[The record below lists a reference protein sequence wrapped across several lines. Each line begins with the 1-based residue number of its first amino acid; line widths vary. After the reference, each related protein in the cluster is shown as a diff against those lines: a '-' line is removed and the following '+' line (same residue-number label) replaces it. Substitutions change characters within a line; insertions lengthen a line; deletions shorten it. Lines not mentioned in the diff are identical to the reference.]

1 MTGHVPK
8 VTTMSSPVRQDD
20 QPRLQALKDL
30 QILDASQDEILNKIT
45 ALTCKMLDMPTCLVT
60 LITDEKQ
67 CIKAKTNFPLD
78 ETRRDDAFCQH
89 TLHHNGVLVCR
100 DTWQDERFC
109 HLPLARQPERPLRFY
124 AGAPLTTAEGVAIGS
139 LCVIDYQPRTLTA
152 EQCRTLQEMAD
163 VVMALL
169 QSRSAV
175 GLVDAVTG
183 LPNRQRLIADLH
195 EIQGG
200 PPDCVLVLIDC
211 IDITY
216 AYEMGR
222 SLGMPMVERM
232 LCEIGDALH
241 RAFCGQEKIYC
252 VATGRFA
259 LWVPQARSE
268 SVLQTLM
275 QCAESLPGELSLPVP
290 IRLEIHIGYTGFSVP
305 VEAPQQVLRKALS
318 ALHDAI
324 DQEMALMPY
333 RQESDET
340 QKRAF
345 RLLSDLVECLDRDTG
360 LYLMYQ
366 PKFDVKGGHAV
377 GAEALL
383 RWQHP
388 EFGAVSPAQFVP
400 LAENT
405 TLIRPLTQWVIAQ
418 ASRQLRQWRSQGI
431 MLPVAVNVAVSN
443 FAEPDFVDRL
453 LAQLEAH
460 GLTPADLEIE
470 CLETQK
476 ILGSPAALACLR
488 RLREAGFVLALDDF
502 GNGHSNLT
510 YLKKIPVQVIKLDQS
525 LIRPLQY
532 DADCRIIV
540 EQIIGMLHMLKYV
553 VVAEGVEDAET
564 LAWLHRAGCDRVQ
577 GFHLAR
583 PMLPEALSARLRPDA
598 LPVP

>member
-1 MTGHVPK
+1 ML
-8 VTTMSSPVRQDD
+8 SSTRQDD

-45 ALTCKMLDMPTCLVT
+45 VLTCKLLDMPTCLVT

-78 ETRRDDAFCQH
+78 ETARDDAFCQH
-89 TLHHNGVLVCR
+89 TLHHQGVLVCP
-100 DTWQDERFC
+100 DTWLDARFRD
-109 HLPLARQPERPLRFY
+109 LPLARQAEQPLRFY
-124 AGAPLTTAEGVAIGS
+124 AGAPLTTDQGVAIGS
-139 LCVIDYQPRTLTA
+139 LCVIDYQPRTFSEA
-152 EQCRTLQEMAD
+152 QCRTLQEMAA

-195 EIQGG
+195 EAQCG
-200 PPDCVLVLIDC
+200 PRDCVLFLIDG

-222 SLGMPMVERM
+222 SLGMPMVERV
-232 LCEIGDALH
+232 LCELGDALH
-241 RAFCGQEKIYC
+241 RAFCGREKIYC
-252 VATGRFA
+252 IATGRFA

-268 SVLQTLM
+268 AALQTLM
-275 QCAESLPGELSLPVP
+275 QCAESLPGGLSLPVP
-290 IRLEIHIGYTGFSVP
+290 IRLEMHIGYTGFSVP

-318 ALHDAI
+318 ALHDAAEQ
-324 DQEMALMPY
+324 DVVLLPY
-333 RQESDET
+333 RQESDEA
-340 QKRAF
+340 QRRAF

-366 PKFDVKGGHAV
+366 PKFDLLSGEAV

-388 EFGAVSPAQFVP
+388 MFGAVSPGQFVP

-418 ASRQLRQWRSQGI
+418 ATRQLRQWRNQGI
-431 MLPVAVNVAVSN
+431 MLPVAINVAVSN
-443 FAEPDFVDRL
+443 FAEPDFVERL
-453 LAQLEAH
+453 MVQLDAH

-476 ILGSPAALACLR
+476 LLGSPAAMACLR

-510 YLKKIPVQVIKLDQS
+510 YLKRIPVEVIKLDQS
-525 LIRPLQY
+525 LIRPLHY

-540 EQIIGMLHMLKYV
+540 EQVIGMLHRLNYV
-553 VVAEGVEDAET
+553 VVAEGVEDAAT
-564 LAWLHRAGCDRVQ
+564 LDWLRRARCDRVQ

-583 PMLPEALSARLRPDA
+583 PMLPEALSALM
-598 LPVP
+598 LPEAV